1 MILLNKII
9 SFIWELYMS
18 KDNSDIIK
26 IWTGKKKIMQTWSI
40 NLQQRNQEYTMG
52 KMLPLQLMLLG
63 QLNSHKQKN
72 KTGPLS

>member
-26 IWTGKKKIMQTWSI
+26 IWTGKKKA
-40 NLQQRNQEYTMG
+40 LYT
-52 KMLPLQLMLLG
+52 
-63 QLNSHKQKN
+63 
-72 KTGPLS
+72 KTYILSM